1 MNYFLYVK
9 LKYKNYLKFIFK
21 VIIVTIR
28 PNTELLLSHNI
39 ISPRPCFPILSWQFV
54 IIQFNKTSN
63 SSHRI
68 MDPVLAFTRD
78 DTVYFYQVFFSLCY
92 IQILIKRITS
102 IFTQIFRLIL
112 MTRIVS
118 VVVIYKK

>member
-1 MNYFLYVK
+1 MHMLI
-9 LKYKNYLKFIFK
+9 KNNFKFNFK

-28 PNTELLLSHNI
+28 PNTELLLSNNI
-39 ISPRPCFPILSWQFV
+39 TSSRPCLPLLSWQFV

-78 DTVYFYQVFFSLCY
+78 DTVYFYQVTFLNVISKCLRNKYFDS
-92 IQILIKRITS
+92 IILG
-102 IFTQIFRLIL
+102 Q
-112 MTRIVS
+112 
-118 VVVIYKK
+118 Y

>member
-1 MNYFLYVK
+1 MKIN
-9 LKYKNYLKFIFK
+9 FK

-39 ISPRPCFPILSWQFV
+39 VSPRPCLPLLSWQFV
-54 IIQFNKTSN
+54 IIQFNKTLN

-78 DTVYFYQVFFSLCY
+78 DTVYFYQVCIITWFLKCLFCY
-92 IQILIKRITS
+92 I
-102 IFTQIFRLIL
+102 
-112 MTRIVS
+112 
-118 VVVIYKK
+118 